1 MATQIKSVKANS
13 QVTKICELCGK
24 NCCAFSLTRLC
35 MSSAGSSSGKAL
47 GVCGS
52 SVKYVVTKFPC

>member
-1 MATQIKSVKANS
+1 MATRIKSVKANS

-24 NCCAFSLTRLC
+24 NSCAFSLTRLC
-35 MSSAGSSSGKAL
+35 MPSSGSPSGKAL
-47 GVCGS
+47 AVCGN